1 MRMLAVILLTVS
13 QFTVF
18 PFLAVVAA
26 NDKHRDQQVAPA
38 YETVNVTVAYKT
50 TL

>member
-18 PFLAVVAA
+18 PFIAVLAKNDAA
-26 NDKHRDQQVAPA
+26 RAQVTPV
-38 YETVNVTVAYKT
+38 YETVNVTVAHKT

>member
-26 NDKHRDQQVAPA
+26 NDKQREQQIAPA
-38 YETVNVTVAYKT
+38 YETVNVTVIHKT